1 MRRIKLGHHYYYVVT
16 PEDLS
21 SSERKLRGKNV
32 VLEGVIEDKPIIEF
46 LPMEL
51 PSWRTTFKLHGLAV
65 EFSGSPCVGKGERVK
80 VYGRFVGDGI
90 IATAIETETAL
101 FTTEE

>member
-1 MRRIKLGHHYYYVVT
+1 MKRVKLGHHYYYVVT
-16 PEDLS
+16 PEELKG
-21 SSERKLRGKNV
+21 RNMRGKNV
-32 VLEGVIEDKPIIEF
+32 VLEGEIETKPLIEF

-51 PSWRTTFKLHGLAV
+51 PSWRTTFKLHGLSI
-65 EFSGSPCVGKGERVK
+65 EFAGSPCLGKGERVK

-90 IATAIETETAL
+90 IATAIETERAL

>member
-1 MRRIKLGHHYYYVVT
+1 MRRVKFGHHYYYVVT
-16 PEDLS
+16 PDDLKG
-21 SSERKLRGKNV
+21 RNLRGKNV
-32 VLEGVIEDKPIIEF
+32 VLEGEVEDKPCVEF

-51 PSWRTTFKLHGLAV
+51 PSWRTTFRLHGLSV
-65 EFSGSPCVGKGERVK
+65 EFAGSPCIGKGDRVR

-90 IATAIETETAL
+90 IATAIETERTL

>member
-1 MRRIKLGHHYYYVVT
+1 MKRVKLGHHYYYVVT
-16 PEDLS
+16 PDDLS
-21 SSERKLRGKNV
+21 TRKFRGKNI
-32 VLEGVIEDKPIIEF
+32 VLEGVVEDKPLVEF

-51 PSWRTTFKLHGLAV
+51 PSWRTTFRLHGFSV
-65 EFSGSPCVGKGERVK
+65 EFAGSPCVGKGDTVK

-90 IATAIETETAL
+90 IATAIETERAI

>member
-1 MRRIKLGHHYYYVVT
+1 MVRRVKFGHHFYYVVT
-16 PEDLS
+16 IEDL
-21 SSERKLRGKNV
+21 KDNKMRGKNV
-32 VLEGVIEDKPIIEF
+32 VLEGEIETKPLIEF

-51 PSWRTTFKLHGLAV
+51 PSWRTTFKLHGLSI
-65 EFSGSPCVGKGERVK
+65 EFAGSPCIGVGDTVK

-90 IATAIETETAL
+90 IATAIETERAL